1 MYENI
6 KELVQAKPLYFVGIG
21 IVLIGVFIAF
31 LVSPSG
37 RADSDYQHS
46 IGTVERIEEQQRK
59 SLDLNQGV
67 QNAVDRSIDLNRQS
81 TERIERIEEYQRAT
95 IQRVDESQKRLTDA
109 ERLLERN
116 EQIFRDV
123 ESRPQTEQSHGATP

>member
-1 MYENI
+1 MYDKV

-21 IVLIGVFIAF
+21 IVLIGVIAF
-31 LVSPSG
+31 ILVSPSG
-37 RADSDYQHS
+37 RADRDYHDS
-46 IGTVERIEEQQRK
+46 INTVERIEEQQRK

-67 QNAVDRSIDLNRQS
+67 QDAVDRSTELNRQS
-81 TERIERIEEYQRAT
+81 AERIERIENYQRAT

-109 ERLLERN
+109 AELLERN

-123 ESRPQTEQSHGATP
+123 ESRAKTQQSHGATP

>member
-1 MYENI
+1 MYDKV
-6 KELVQAKPLYFVGIG
+6 KELVQAKPYLCMGVIV
-21 IVLIGVFIAF
+21 VLIGIAIAF

-46 IGTVERIEEQQRK
+46 INTVERIESQQRK

-67 QNAVDRSIDLNRQS
+67 QNAVDRSTELNRQS
-81 TERIERIEEYQRAT
+81 GERIERIENYQRAT

-123 ESRPQTEQSHGATP
+123 ESRPETQPSHGATP